1 MRGDT
6 TYMEY
11 ANTLAVRSL
20 WYHFRLL
27 CRASDRYKEE
37 VTDYLQ
43 IANKLRCRLRIS
55 SARVETD
62 KVSPIPHRSQ
72 GICYGAT
79 SL

>member
-1 MRGDT
+1 
-6 TYMEY
+6 MEY

-43 IANKLRCRLRIS
+43 IANKLRCRLRTLFS
-55 SARVETD
+55 LAVETD